1 MTPYLL
7 YTTCVRNYRK
17 DAMTAP
23 TTELTFQLPEGGRVC
38 VPVTLLLNAGYAGHD
53 QDAVA
58 AHIAELAELGVPAPS
73 TTPTL
78 YPVAPYLAQQTG
90 EVPAQHARTSGE
102 AEWAMIITGD
112 SPEDVLIT
120 AACDHTDRALEVHG
134 VAWSKNAAP
143 DVIADHAWR
152 LPDIRDHLDR
162 IRLVAT
168 TGPAS
173 VIIQDSSMDELLPPD
188 YWLEVLQARGER
200 RRGTV
205 LLSGT
210 VPMINADDQFADRWN
225 VSMIDDTLGRRIDLG
240 YSIGLLPDPIG

>member
-1 MTPYLL
+1 
-7 YTTCVRNYRK
+7 
-17 DAMTAP
+17 MTAP
-23 TTELTFQLPEGGRVC
+23 TTELTFQLPDDGTVC

-58 AHIAELAELGVPAPS
+58 AHISELAELGVPAPS

-78 YPVAPYLAQQTG
+78 YPVAPYLAQQTTD
-90 EVPAQHARTSGE
+90 VPVQHSRTSGE

-112 SPEDVLIT
+112 RPEDVLIS

-143 DVIADHAWR
+143 DVIADQAWR
-152 LPDIRDHLDR
+152 LVDIRDHLHR

-168 TGPAS
+168 AGPGS
-173 VIIQDSSMDELLPPD
+173 VIVQDSQMDELLPPD
-188 YWLEVLQARGER
+188 YWLELLEARGER

-210 VPMINADDQFADRWN
+210 VPMINADDQFSDHWS
-225 VSMIDDTLGRRIDLG
+225 VSMIDDALGRRIDLG
-240 YSIGLLPDPIG
+240 YSISRLPDPIG